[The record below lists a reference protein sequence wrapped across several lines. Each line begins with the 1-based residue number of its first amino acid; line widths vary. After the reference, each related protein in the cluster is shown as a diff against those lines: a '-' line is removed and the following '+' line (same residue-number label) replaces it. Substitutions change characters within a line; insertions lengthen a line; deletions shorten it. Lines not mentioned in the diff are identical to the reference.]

1 MSTSRKKNQKSTPTR
16 GATALNSTFTR
27 KSQSSSNNNSEDNS
41 DSGSTFVRPTTST
54 GSTETTSRPTGRVD
68 HPTTKYDY
76 IEQVKQEEQ
85 KQEQEQERP
94 TGRVDHPTTKY
105 DYIEQVKQEEQ
116 QQEQERPTGRVDHP
130 TGKYQYLEDE
140 EKVPAANVADNSD
153 VVIEYTLKVVSAG
166 PNAEKVADL
175 VLGTGWR
182 RRNINL
188 NNAFSCTMAS
198 TKASKAFEMAQ
209 KAVELGAKVEFK
221 KSIMIEVTII

>member
-54 GSTETTSRPTGRVD
+54 GSTETTS
-68 HPTTKYDY
+68 
-76 IEQVKQEEQ
+76 
-85 KQEQEQERP
+85 RP

-182 RRNINL
+182 RRKINL

>member
-54 GSTETTSRPTGRVD
+54 GSTETTS
-68 HPTTKYDY
+68 
-76 IEQVKQEEQ
+76 
-85 KQEQEQERP
+85 RP